1 MNVCGFTRTTLVPTT
16 TPNASLA
23 LAFFC
28 SLTRSVF
35 SPNPP
40 HTSPSAFASRSTT
53 SNPTLCLVSANFDPG
68 FPKPTISHRAL
79 SSVPPPPPFSKS
91 VPPPPPR
98 PISFFTNR
106 MGNPTS
112 KRTTASG
119 PIGGPARERI

>member
-79 SSVPPPPPFSKS
+79 SSVPPPPP
-91 VPPPPPR
+91 R
-98 PISFFTNR
+98 PISFFTKR